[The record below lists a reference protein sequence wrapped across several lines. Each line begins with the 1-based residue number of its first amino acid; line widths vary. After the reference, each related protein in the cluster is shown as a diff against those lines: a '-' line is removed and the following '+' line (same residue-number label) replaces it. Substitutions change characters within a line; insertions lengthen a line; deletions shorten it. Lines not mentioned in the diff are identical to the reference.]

1 MFNIDEM
8 AEEVK
13 DFYRWMDTPYPV
25 SNADFVKFVVH
36 AIKRLFVDRN
46 CPNEFDRTAYTT
58 DEDDVLYYNYD
69 FNIIQEEY
77 IFILSKLELMRMI
90 MSDMSGDKAM
100 SYTTNALSVTGAKEG
115 YKSIQQEIEDLE
127 RDRLIVFHKMM
138 VNESD

>member
-1 MFNIDEM
+1 MFSIDEM

-13 DFYRWMDTPYPV
+13 DFFRWMDTPYPV
-25 SNADFVKFVVH
+25 SNADYVKFVVH

-46 CPNEFDRTAYTT
+46 RPNEFDRTAYTT
-58 DEDDVLYYNYD
+58 DEDDVLYYNYN

-77 IFILSKLELMRMI
+77 IFILSKLEFLRMI

-100 SYTTNALSVTGAKEG
+100 NYETDALSVTGAKEG
-115 YKSIQQEIEDLE
+115 YKSIQQQIDELE
-127 RDRLIVFHKMM
+127 HDRLVVFHKMM